1 MTYTLFVNA
10 DELIRKIRKTGRRN
24 GITVA
29 IVRSEPSG
37 GHAMIYYGER
47 KAPVP
52 MHGSAKELGKG
63 LVAAILKRLG
73 LRLTD
78 LR

>member
-1 MTYTLFVNA
+1 LVNA
-10 DELIRKIRKTGRRN
+10 DELIRMIRKTGRRD
-24 GITVA
+24 GIAVE
-29 IVRSEPSG
+29 IVRNEPKG
-37 GHAMIYYGER
+37 GHVMVYYGDR

-52 MHGSAKELGKG
+52 IHGSAKELGKG

-78 LR
+78 LG